1 MLEKMMSKLMEEE
14 HKRIEREEISRE
26 LYLVEKERKL
36 ADEAIKLAME
46 KKRTARQQL
55 EEMVRLGLHG
65 DIFFFFFHCT
75 LSFYTIRVRNVTS
88 CIKIV
93 RGCKMNRQKLREL
106 WLKGKRK
113 KMRSTL
119 LSLSI
124 WQMNERNRRKR
135 KVRRSKR
142 DAKKVRKSP
151 LISKT

>member
-36 ADEAIKLAME
+36 ADEAIKLAMQ

-55 EEMVRLGLHG
+55 EEMVRLRLYCG
-65 DIFFFFFHCT
+65 ISFFFHCT

-135 KVRRSKR
+135 KVKRSKH
-142 DAKKVRKSP
+142 DVKKVCKSP
-151 LISKT
+151 LI

>member
-1 MLEKMMSKLMEEE
+1 MEEE

-135 KVRRSKR
+135 KVKRSKR